1 MKMPWIRL
9 LGWLVLVLLA
19 IGLVGAVARSVGL
32 VWDPF
37 GRSAMR
43 LERAE
48 RRAEQAEAERLA
60 RQLEAEGAIRRARSE
75 AKAHEALQQVAVVTA
90 GYEQRARE
98 AEDAETP
105 LDGDRADRLHGHDR
119 ELCRLAIQLAGCTA
133 TPVAAGMAEP
143 PLSAEPVAVRSRSG

>member
-19 IGLVGAVARSVGL
+19 IGLMGAVARSVGL

-75 AKAHEALQQVAVVTA
+75 ARAHEALQQVAVVTA

-98 AEDAETP
+98 AGDAETP

-119 ELCRLAIQLAGCTA
+119 ELCRLAVQLAGCAA
-133 TPVAAGMAEP
+133 TPDTAGRAEP
-143 PLSAEPVAVRSRSG
+143 SLSAEPVAVRSRSG